1 MERNKIIIIGLVI
14 VIVVLAAGLA
24 LMVFGNGNSSDVEV
38 PEGMQVYDFDGAF
51 SMVVDKDVKFLK
63 SWNSTSV
70 SINKYYFNKEDNYL
84 ITLTVSDYAANNA
97 ESFKELYNSSKY
109 ENIENGDVSID
120 KILDKSHKVDTG
132 SSEKYFQYVA
142 TVLEGSKAVNVYGD
156 DLESVKEMAN
166 SIRFYGE

>member
-14 VIVVLAAGLA
+14 VIVALAAGIA

-84 ITLTVSDYAANNA
+84 ITLTVSDYGANNP
-97 ESFKELYNSSKY
+97 ELYNMVNKDKY

-120 KILDKSHKVDTG
+120 KVLDKSHKVDTG

-142 TVLEGSKAVNVYGD
+142 TVSEGSDIVRVYGD